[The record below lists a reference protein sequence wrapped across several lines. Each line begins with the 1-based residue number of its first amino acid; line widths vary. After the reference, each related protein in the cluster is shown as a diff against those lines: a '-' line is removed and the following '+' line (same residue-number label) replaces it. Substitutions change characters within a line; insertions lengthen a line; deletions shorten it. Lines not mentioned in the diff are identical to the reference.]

1 MAAERLTDRTLFS
14 GVLSDLDLI
23 HVVDKSDTTQH
34 PDGSSYGLT
43 IFQLLSHLLS
53 IDNYSAF
60 AGGGQAN
67 ATALISYDNNI
78 TTVASPNDSVKLMS
92 AVKNR
97 RQKVRNNG
105 ANDVDI
111 YPQTGQNFTGY
122 ATDAPFTLSPGMV
135 WEFVCAVNGT
145 YLI

>member
-1 MAAERLTDRTLFS
+1 MAEKLTDRTLFA
-14 GVLSDLDLI
+14 GVLSDSDLI
-23 HVVDKSDTTQH
+23 HIVDVSDTTNSAA
-34 PDGSSYGLT
+34 GSSYKLT
-43 IFQLLSHLLS
+43 ILQLLSHLLS
-53 IDNYSAF
+53 VDSYTAF
-60 AGGGQAN
+60 AGGGQAS
-67 ATALISYDNNI
+67 ATALTSYDNNI
-78 TTVASPNDSVKLMS
+78 TTVATANDSVKLMS

-105 ANDVDI
+105 ANDLDI

-122 ATDAPFTLSPGMV
+122 AADAPFTLSPGGV